1 MKMWTTLSSA
11 FCPDRAFYLI
21 PHSSNFGLLYALLM
35 PAHSDGPLLCV
46 VSKNASLSAE
56 TIVTVLAT
64 LRNMTEP
71 VRVIPKALS
80 IMIRLKFSLTVSITC
95 QLDEEI
101 NKDVGENNFKQCSTV
116 EIQDDNLIWDQAG
129 TGNNNFVDQL
139 VLENQHFYMQYLER
153 FIRFLGTTMTGRKSD
168 ALGLEW
174 QCKLSRLIG

>member
-1 MKMWTTLSSA
+1 MIFAVIFL
-11 FCPDRAFYLI
+11 R
-21 PHSSNFGLLYALLM
+21 
-35 PAHSDGPLLCV
+35 CV

-71 VRVIPKALS
+71 VRVIPEALS

-95 QLDEEI
+95 LLDEEI
-101 NKDVGENNFKQCSTV
+101 NKDAGENNFKQCSTV
-116 EIQDDNLIWDQAG
+116 EIEDDNLIWDQAG

-153 FIRFLGTTMTGRKSD
+153 FIRFLGTVSHK
-168 ALGLEW
+168 
-174 QCKLSRLIG
+174 